1 MGGHSAGALGN
12 GGPAVADT
20 VVWYKHP
27 YPRKANPFM
36 SADKSSSWSYAEDLP
51 AEDDVMLRARE
62 RSFELGVTPVSP
74 GVGAVLTVLAAA
86 SKAQTVVEVGS
97 GAGVS
102 GVCLLRGL
110 SPQAVLT
117 TIDVDVEHLKA
128 AREAFLESGSPAN
141 RTRTI
146 SGRAADVLPRLTD
159 SAYDLV
165 FIDADKPNFPKY
177 VEQAIRLLK
186 SGGTLV
192 INDALDKDRVSNPAA
207 RDATTVVLRQI
218 GKAIRDDERLAS
230 AMLPTG
236 DGLLVAVKK

>member
-1 MGGHSAGALGN
+1 
-12 GGPAVADT
+12 
-20 VVWYKHP
+20 
-27 YPRKANPFM
+27 M
-36 SADKSSSWSYAEDLP
+36 SADKSSSWSYAENLP
-51 AEDDVMLRARE
+51 AEDDVLLRARE
-62 RSFELGVTPVSP
+62 RSFELGVTPISP

-110 SPQAVLT
+110 SPHAVLT

-207 RDATTVVLRQI
+207 REATTVVLRQI
-218 GKAIRDDERLAS
+218 VKAIRDDERLAS

>member
-1 MGGHSAGALGN
+1 
-12 GGPAVADT
+12 
-20 VVWYKHP
+20 
-27 YPRKANPFM
+27 M
-36 SADKSSSWSYAEDLP
+36 SADKSTSWSYAEDLP
-51 AEDDVMLRARE
+51 AEDEVMLRARE
-62 RSFELGVTPVSP
+62 RSFELGVTPVGP

-86 SKAQTVVEVGS
+86 SKAQTAVEIGT

-102 GVCLLRGL
+102 GVCILRGL
-110 SPQAVLT
+110 GAQAVLT

-128 AREAFLESGSPAN
+128 AREAFSEAGSPAN

-146 SGRAADVLPRLTD
+146 SGRAGDVLPRLTD

-165 FIDADKPNFPKY
+165 FIDADKPGLPGY

-186 SGGTLV
+186 TGGLLI
-192 INDALDKDRVSNPAA
+192 INDALDKDRVANPAD
-207 RDATTVVLRQI
+207 RDASTVVLRHV
-218 GKAIRDDERLAS
+218 GKAIRDDERMAS